1 MTDNTPTTEEIK
13 EAWNR
18 RYDGEHTSAP
28 RAEREKYDAEFDRWL
43 ANHDRLV
50 AAATLRKAASDPEI
64 QDNRPWVEWWL
75 LNRINALE
83 ES

>member
-1 MTDNTPTTEEIK
+1 MTGYTPNTEEIK

-43 ANHDRLV
+43 AEHDREVKAQARDEGYNAGWDDGRNAGWDEGFV
-50 AAATLRKAASDPEI
+50 AG
-64 QDNRPWVEWWL
+64 WL
-75 LNRINALE
+75 E
-83 ES
+83 V